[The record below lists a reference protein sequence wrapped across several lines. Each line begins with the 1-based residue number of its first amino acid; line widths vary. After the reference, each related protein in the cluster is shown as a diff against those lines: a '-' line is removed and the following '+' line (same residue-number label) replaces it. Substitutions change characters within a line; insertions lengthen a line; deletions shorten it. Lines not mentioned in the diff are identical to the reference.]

1 MKRILSIDGGGIKGM
16 FPATFL
22 AELEASVERPL
33 WEYFDLITGTST
45 GGIIAIGLAMGVP
58 ASTIRDLYGEK
69 GPEIF
74 GQERTGWK
82 GTWDRGVAQ
91 ARWLSWGPKHQS
103 ESLHSQLHSILGK
116 LKIGHAKTRLMI
128 PAFHGKTRQVYI
140 FKTPH
145 HERFQ
150 TDFNVLASDAA
161 MATAAAPTYFREFM
175 TTQDVGLVDG
185 GLWANN
191 PTGVAVAEG
200 IGTLK
205 WKPDE
210 IKVLS
215 VGCLEDVEEMPK
227 ATGAIRFA
235 RKMSGFFMAGQSY
248 GSLGIAHILTGHVGG
263 SDHKAIYR
271 VNQMVPAGNYG
282 LDNTARIADLKDR
295 AMVEA
300 RNQKPDLQKAFFTE
314 PAERFEPIY
323 EVAA

>member
-22 AELEASVERPL
+22 AELEASVDRPL

-45 GGIIAIGLAMGVP
+45 GGIIAIGLAMGIP
-58 ASTIRDLYGEK
+58 ASQIRDLYEEK

-74 GQERTGWK
+74 DQERNGLR
-82 GTWDRGVAQ
+82 GAVDRGLAK
-91 ARWLSWGPKHQS
+91 ARWVLSGPKY
-103 ESLHSQLHSILGK
+103 HSDNLQTHLTSILGDR
-116 LKIGHAKTRLMI
+116 KIGHAKTRLMI
-128 PAFHGKTRQVYI
+128 PAFHGKSRQVYI

-150 TDFNVLASDAA
+150 TDYNVLATDAA
-161 MATAAAPTYFREFM
+161 MATAAAPTFFREFV
-175 TTQDVGLVDG
+175 TDQDVGLVDG

-191 PTGVAVAEG
+191 PTGIAVAEG

-210 IKVLS
+210 IRVLS

-227 ATGAIRFA
+227 ASGAIRFA

-263 SDHKAIYR
+263 ADHKAIYR
-271 VNQMVPAGNYG
+271 VNQMVPAGNYS
-282 LDNTARIADLKDR
+282 LDNTARIRDLKDR

-300 RNQKPDLQKAFFTE
+300 RNQKPDLLKAFFQE
-314 PAERFEPIY
+314 PAKKYEPIY

>member
-22 AELEASVERPL
+22 AELEATVERPL

-45 GGIIAIGLAMGVP
+45 GGIIAIGLAMGIP
-58 ASTIRDLYGEK
+58 ASTIRDLYEEK

-74 GQERTGWK
+74 GQSSSGLN
-82 GTWDRGVAQ
+82 GALQRGIAK

-103 ESLHSQLHSILGK
+103 ETLHEHVSSILGDR
-116 LKIGHAKTRLMI
+116 KIGHANTRLMI

-150 TDFNVLASDAA
+150 TDYNVLASDAA
-161 MATAAAPTYFREFM
+161 MATAAAPTYFKEFV
-175 TTQDVGLVDG
+175 TSQDVGLVDG

-200 IGTLK
+200 IGTLG
-205 WKPDE
+205 WRPDE
-210 IKVLS
+210 IRVLS

-235 RKMSGFFMAGQSY
+235 HKMAGFFMAGQSY

-263 SDHKAIYR
+263 SDHRAIFR
-271 VNQMVPAGNYG
+271 VNQTVPAGNYG

-300 RNQKPDLQKAFFTE
+300 RNQKPDLKRVFFE
-314 PAERFEPIY
+314 NPADRFEPFY